1 MASYVTTLARTA
13 SQTAAVGVL
22 GAGATPRRGLVYEI
36 TYGCDGAPNDNIFLW
51 TVGRFSAAGNGAGT
65 SSAVTP
71 STIDQADSVASNGV
85 AGQNHTIEPNYTSL
99 IMSRLPLNQRAT
111 YRWVAVPGKEL
122 VYPATQTNGFGWST
136 PTATALAVSVTVSHT
151 E

>member
-1 MASYVTTLARTA
+1 MANYVTTLARTA
-13 SQTAAVGVL
+13 SQTASVGTIA
-22 GAGATPRRGLVYEI
+22 AGATSRRGMVYEI

-51 TVGRFSAAGNGAGT
+51 TVQRHTNPQTGT
-65 SSAVTP
+65 AVTP
-71 STIDQADSVASNGV
+71 STTDPGDTVASN
-85 AGQNHTIEPNYTSL
+85 AAAAQNHTIEPTYTANL

-111 YRWVAVPGKEL
+111 YRWVGVPGKEL
-122 VYPATQTNGFGWST
+122 IYPATQNNGFGWQT